1 MTTEDQDPLW
11 SNIRQAKISAFDA
24 RLFLERA
31 GLRPAEA
38 LKWWEQYV
46 MSGEAAAA
54 LAAGWPL
61 DAVVRAR
68 KLSLSIRDAIQFG
81 EQTNLNPSEV
91 LEWWQAGVHADEAV
105 EALAAG
111 WSLDDTTQRH
121 PSVVQRIERRTL
133 QREAAAARQE
143 QSEAASRQLGITLQK
158 KADAEYVL
166 RQQWRDRVPGLVLCA
181 DVEEAAVHFEI
192 FISGQ
197 THWAQTDEDPLG
209 DSDSLE
215 DPLGHSDSLKECLS
229 KIAAHAAIIKAKIC
243 EVRCARI
250 GPEEFLTASDA
261 IAQFCHRQ
269 VVMKRA
275 ERSPEWFPGSEID
288 KSNDLYSWFPGVL
301 IVRRTSVNNKAV
313 LFPAVPEAWPS
324 FVRHT
329 DSIVSV
335 GRQFLIPDKTGQG
348 WEPIGYF
355 NDQTQGI
362 ATADQILSE
371 HQMD

>member
-31 GLRPAEA
+31 GLQPAEA

-68 KLSLSIRDAIQFG
+68 ELSLSIRDAIQFG

-111 WSLDDTTQRH
+111 WSLDDTKQRH

-143 QSEAASRQLGITLQK
+143 QSEAASRQ
-158 KADAEYVL
+158 KADAEYAL
-166 RQQWRDRVPGLVLCA
+166 WQKWQRRSLGLVLCA
-181 DVEEAAVHFEI
+181 DVEEAAVDFEI
-192 FISGQ
+192 FFSGR
-197 THWAQTDEDPLG
+197 THWARTDEAALGHG
-209 DSDSLE
+209 DSLQ
-215 DPLGHSDSLKECLS
+215 ECLS
-229 KIAAHAAIIKAKIC
+229 KIPAHAAIIEAKIC
-243 EVRCARI
+243 EVRCAGI

-269 VVMKRA
+269 VVMKRVEMKHLSGR
-275 ERSPEWFPGSEID
+275 ERLESR
-288 KSNDLYSWFPGVL
+288 DLYSWFPSSPGVL
-301 IVRRTSVNNKAV
+301 IVRRTSVNDKAV
-313 LFPAVPEAWPS
+313 LFPAVPEAWRS

-355 NDQTQGI
+355 NDQAQGI
-362 ATADQILSE
+362 ATADQILSG

>member
-31 GLRPAEA
+31 GLQPAEA

-111 WSLDDTTQRH
+111 WSLDDTKQRH

-133 QREAAAARQE
+133 QREAAAAAQE

-158 KADAEYVL
+158 KADAEYAL
-166 RQQWRDRVPGLVLCA
+166 RQKWRRCSLGLVLCA

-192 FISGQ
+192 FFSGQ
-197 THWAQTDEDPLG
+197 TYWAQTEDQNG
-209 DSDSLE
+209 
-215 DPLGHSDSLKECLS
+215 DSLKECLS
-229 KIAAHAAIIKAKIC
+229 KIPADAAIIEAKIC
-243 EVRCARI
+243 EVRCAGI

-269 VVMKRA
+269 VVMKRV
-275 ERSPEWFPGSEID
+275 EMGYFLGREHLESRE
-288 KSNDLYSWFPGVL
+288 LYSWFPSSPGVL
-301 IVRRTSVNNKAV
+301 IVRRTSVNDKAV
-313 LFPAVPEAWPS
+313 LFPAVPEAWRS

-355 NDQTQGI
+355 NDQAQGI
-362 ATADQILSE
+362 AAADQILSE